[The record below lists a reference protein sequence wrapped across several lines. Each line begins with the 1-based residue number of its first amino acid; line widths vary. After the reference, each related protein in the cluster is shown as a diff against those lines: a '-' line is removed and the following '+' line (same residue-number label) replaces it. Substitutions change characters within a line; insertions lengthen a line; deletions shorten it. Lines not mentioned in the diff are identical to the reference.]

1 MNLVELRGYDGSV
14 NVCHGDMVK
23 AIATM
28 CPNLIDVTFVE
39 EEITNGNVAIYSAQK
54 VRNIFKGKLAKVL
67 NRFDFSIDFYLKS
80 FSYLN

>member
-1 MNLVELRGYDGSV
+1 MELNDYSCMV
-14 NVCHGDMVK
+14 NICYG
-23 AIATM
+23 AIMRAVTSM

-67 NRFDFSIDFYLKS
+67 NRFDFSIDFYSKS